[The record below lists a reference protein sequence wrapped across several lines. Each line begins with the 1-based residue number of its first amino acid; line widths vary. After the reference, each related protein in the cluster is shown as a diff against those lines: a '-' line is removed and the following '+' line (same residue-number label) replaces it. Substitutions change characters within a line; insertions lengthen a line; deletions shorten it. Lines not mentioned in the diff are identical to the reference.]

1 MLNSK
6 STCLRQKITI
16 MKNKIIILFLLFLSA
31 SCSESF
37 LDNAPEDSLVVD
49 NYYNTNE
56 QVMSA
61 GAPLYGYPW
70 FYFNE
75 KFLICVGDNYSGNS
89 TGTYSDIAQFTLFS
103 VNQGNQFATEGW
115 DALYNVV
122 ATANTLLY
130 NLDTKVAGDVDE
142 EVIEAV
148 RGEAYFMRATAYF
161 YLVRTWGAVPIIH
174 DMSQYNA
181 ETDVYRNTVEDVYT
195 FILNDYNN
203 AVTRV
208 PAQRSDSEAGRVIQS
223 ACNAMMAKVY
233 LTQKDY
239 TNAKAKAELVINSG
253 VHGLLDNYGDVF
265 HPRNNNSRES
275 IFALQWV
282 ANQGWGYQNV
292 SQAYLAASP
301 KLTNAGDGWGT
312 FQPSIDFQNAYEA
325 GDLRRHETIMEP
337 GDFYPDLVTAEGG
350 YTVPSAGMTST
361 IAGWRKY
368 VVGSKDEWSDV
379 GFMSTNL
386 NTHIIRYAEVLL
398 IHAEAIL
405 GSSASTTDSKALES
419 FNAVRKRAG
428 LADKASLTFDDILQE
443 RRMELAVEGK
453 YWYDLARMDRT
464 KAIAILSNQERGDYN
479 DGDYN
484 NITTRKVTPS
494 AGDFLLPIPGSEAD
508 LNPLLLEEPVP
519 FDFNN

>member
-1 MLNSK
+1 
-6 STCLRQKITI
+6 
-16 MKNKIIILFLLFLSA
+16 MKNKIFILLLLFLSA

-37 LDNAPEDSLVVD
+37 LENAPEDSLVVD

-75 KFLICVGDNYSGNS
+75 KFLICIGDNYSGNS

-115 DALYNVV
+115 DALYNVI
-122 ATANTLLY
+122 ATANTLIY
-130 NLDTKVAGDVDE
+130 NLETKVSGDVDE
-142 EVIEAV
+142 DVIEEV
-148 RGEAYFMRATAYF
+148 KGEAYFMRATAYF
-161 YLVRTWGAVPIIH
+161 YLVRTWGAVPIIYTM
-174 DMSQYNA
+174 DQYNA
-181 ETDVYRNTVEDVYT
+181 DTEIYRNTVEDVYT
-195 FILNDYNN
+195 FILNDYNR
-203 AVTRV
+203 ALSRV
-208 PAQRSDSEAGRVIQS
+208 PIQRSDSESGRVTQT

-233 LTQKDY
+233 LTLEDY
-239 TNAKAKAELVINSG
+239 TNAKTKAELVINSG
-253 VHGLLDNYGDVF
+253 VHGLLENFGDVF
-265 HPRNNNSRES
+265 HPSNNNSRES

-282 ANQGWGYQNV
+282 ANQGWGYQNPN
-292 SQAYLAASP
+292 QAYLAASP

-312 FQPSIDFQNAYEA
+312 FQPSIDFQNAFED
-325 GDLRRHETIMEP
+325 GDLRKHETIMEP
-337 GDFYPDLVTAEGG
+337 GDFYSDLVTSEGG
-350 YTVPSAGMTST
+350 YTVPESGMTST
-361 IAGWRKY
+361 IAAWRKY
-368 VVGSKDEWSDV
+368 VVGSKDEWENV
-379 GFMSTNL
+379 GFMSTDM
-386 NTHIIRYAEVLL
+386 NTYIMRYAEVLL

-405 GSSASTTDSKALES
+405 GTNASTSDSNALES

-428 LADKASLTFDDILQE
+428 LDEKSSITFDDILQE
-443 RRMELAVEGK
+443 RRVEFAVEGK

-464 KAIAILSNQERGDYN
+464 KALAIISNQERGDYVDGNYN
-479 DGDYN
+479 D
-484 NITTRKVTPS
+484 IITRKVTPS